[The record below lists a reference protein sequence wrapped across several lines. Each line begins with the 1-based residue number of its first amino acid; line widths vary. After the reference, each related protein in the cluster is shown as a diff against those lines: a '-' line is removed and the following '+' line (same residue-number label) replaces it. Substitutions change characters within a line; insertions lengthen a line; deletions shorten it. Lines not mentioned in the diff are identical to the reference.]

1 MLRSP
6 NTPKFHPRPANV
18 LAMTTKWWDYI
29 ERHLAEKGMTQ
40 SALAEAVG
48 VNRSSASGWKSGSA
62 PKPATVVAVA
72 EVLETSISEAL
83 IAAGLMSEAEL
94 GVERTIP
101 DIELLTNDQL
111 INELNRRLKN
121 ADCGNQGNPQPA
133 RHPSPST
140 PAAAKKPAARGK
152 RRSH

>member
-1 MLRSP
+1 
-6 NTPKFHPRPANV
+6 
-18 LAMTTKWWDYI
+18 MTTKWWDYV

-48 VNRSSASGWKSGSA
+48 VNRSSASGWKSGSD

-83 IAAGLMSEAEL
+83 IAAGLMSEEEL

-101 DIELLTNDQL
+101 DIELLTDDQL
-111 INELNRRLKN
+111 MAELNRRLKN
-121 ADCGNQGNPQPA
+121 VNSGEPKKAATRRTATPRTTQQP
-133 RHPSPST
+133 
-140 PAAAKKPAARGK
+140 KKTTVQGK
-152 RRSH
+152 RRAHKPTGGNK